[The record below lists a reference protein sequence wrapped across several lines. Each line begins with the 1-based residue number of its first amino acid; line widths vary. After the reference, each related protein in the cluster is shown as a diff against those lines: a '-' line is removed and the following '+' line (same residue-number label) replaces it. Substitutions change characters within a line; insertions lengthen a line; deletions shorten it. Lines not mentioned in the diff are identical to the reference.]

1 MLKPVT
7 ADDVPMPAPA
17 PAGLAAPD
25 RWTLEATLPDA
36 TEIGSLAHTL
46 PTGSAVYLS
55 ALPHAHYERQFR
67 AAVTLREAG
76 FEPVPHLAARH
87 FASEEDLAGYLA
99 RMTGSAGVERVLLIG
114 GDIEIPR
121 GPYAS
126 SLDVLASGPFR
137 ESGIREAGIAGY
149 PEGHPAISD
158 DALHRA
164 LHAKVAVAKR
174 AGVALHIVSQFCFSV
189 APIRTWLAGLAA
201 QGIALPAS
209 VGLAGP
215 ASPRTLLR
223 FALRCGVD
231 LPVRKANV
239 AAQLLMGVSPDAIVG
254 ELDREGGLG
263 GYPGPVTVHLYSF
276 GGLARTAAWLH
287 EAREGRRPRA
297 AG

>member
-7 ADDVPMPAPA
+7 ADDWPMPVSA
-17 PAGLAAPD
+17 PAGLTDPAG
-25 RWTLEATLPDA
+25 WTLEATLPDA
-36 TEIGSLAHTL
+36 GEVRALARAL
-46 PTGSAVYLS
+46 PTGGAIYLS
-55 ALPHAHYERQFR
+55 ALPHAHYERQLR

-76 FEPVPHLAARH
+76 FEPVPHVAARH
-87 FASEEDLAGYLA
+87 FAGEEDLARYLG
-99 RMTGSAGVERVLLIG
+99 RMTGEAGVARVLLVG

-121 GPYAS
+121 GPYRS
-126 SLDVLASGPFR
+126 SLDVLASAPFR
-137 ESGIREAGIAGY
+137 ESGIASAGVAGY
-149 PEGHPAISD
+149 PEGHPSIPD
-158 DALHRA
+158 ETLHRA
-164 LHAKVAVAKR
+164 LHAKVAVARR
-174 AGVALHIVSQFCFSV
+174 AGVDLHIVSQFCFSA

-239 AAQLLMGVSPDAIVG
+239 AAQLLMGVSPDAIAT
-254 ELDREGGLG
+254 ELDGEDGLG
-263 GYPGPVTVHLYSF
+263 GYAGPVSIHLYSF
-276 GGLARTAAWLH
+276 GGLARTAGWLH

-297 AG
+297 ES